1 VTATRT
7 SGYEGRI
14 GRYTPQLA
22 EALVAVAEV
31 RPGERVLDVGCGTGP
46 LAARLAEIVGPEN
59 VCAVD
64 PSSEAIAVCGER
76 LPGIEARV
84 ASAEALPYEEGA
96 FDATL
101 AQLVVGLMADA
112 EQGAREM
119 RRVTRRRGRVA
130 TCVWDFGGGMTVLR
144 TFWDAAASIN
154 PPAARQ
160 HDHAK
165 IRPYSTAE
173 ELDAL
178 WRSAGIREVSTGA
191 LVVSARYA
199 DFEDLWDPLAVPD
212 GPSGKFL
219 QVLDARQRA
228 AVKRRVRTD
237 LGSPVGAFRL
247 DARAWYAVGY
257 A

>member
-1 VTATRT
+1 
-7 SGYEGRI
+7 
-14 GRYTPQLA
+14 
-22 EALVAVAEV
+22 LVAVAEV

-46 LAARLAEIVGPEN
+46 LGARLVEIVGPEN

-119 RRVTRRRGRVA
+119 RRVTRRGGRLA

-178 WRSAGIREVSTGA
+178 WRSAGTREVSTGA
-191 LVVSARYA
+191 LVVSAGYA

-212 GPSGKFL
+212 GQSGKFL
-219 QVLDARQRA
+219 QALDARQRE
-228 AVKRRVRTD
+228 AVRQRVRTD

-247 DARAWYAVGY
+247 DARAWYALGY